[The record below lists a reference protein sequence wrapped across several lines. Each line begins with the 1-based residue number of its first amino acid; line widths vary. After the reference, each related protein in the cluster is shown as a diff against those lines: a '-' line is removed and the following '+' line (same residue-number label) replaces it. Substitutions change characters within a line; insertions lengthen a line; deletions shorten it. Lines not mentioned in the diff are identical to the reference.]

1 MPRFTWPLQNGQP
14 IISIYLRDV
23 ETGVLLP
30 RTLLADTGAG
40 DACTSVELI
49 LSQRDGKQFGQ
60 RWVGNAQGGG
70 FVRGNFEIQ
79 LVPIVI
85 PAVNV
90 SRLAAALLIPAN
102 ELPQGLNG
110 IAGFRL
116 LNAFS
121 YGNFGDPKRFGLEA
135 SGD

>member
-1 MPRFTWPLQNGQP
+1 M
-14 IISIYLRDV
+14 
-23 ETGVLLP
+23 
-30 RTLLADTGAG
+30 
-40 DACTSVELI
+40 
-49 LSQRDGKQFGQ
+49 
-60 RWVGNAQGGG
+60 GNAQAGG

-85 PAVNV
+85 PALNV

-102 ELPQGLNG
+102 ELPRGLDG

-121 YGNFGDPKRFGLEA
+121 YGNFRDPKRFGLEA
-135 SGD
+135 PGE